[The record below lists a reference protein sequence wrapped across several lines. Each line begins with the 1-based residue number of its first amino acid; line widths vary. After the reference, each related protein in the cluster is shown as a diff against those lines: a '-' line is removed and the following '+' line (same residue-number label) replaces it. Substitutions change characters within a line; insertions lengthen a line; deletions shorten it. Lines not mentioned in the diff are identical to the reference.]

1 MTGPLLRTGLVGLL
15 AMAALPGC
23 VTPEGHEFGEAS
35 AIPSGETDTLTRQP
49 SAVVPVPSAPV
60 RFGVD
65 SGRPVFSVALRTADQ
80 VSGAA
85 RRFGTVSRSIAL
97 RIRTP
102 ELVQYPCTSCHLGL
116 RVVMAERVADAHQNI
131 RPVHPR
137 ATGGGCRTCH
147 AADNVERLRVSD
159 GGEPPSL
166 DHAYRLCA
174 ECHFQQVADWAGGG
188 HGKRLDGWQ
197 GPRTVMGC
205 AECHDPHSPAL
216 QPRIPYRAPVLPVT
230 GGGH

>member
-1 MTGPLLRTGLVGLL
+1 MTGPRAWLGLTAAL
-15 AMAALPGC
+15 AAAALPAC
-23 VTPEGHEFGEAS
+23 VAPEGHEFGAAAAPHFEEADTVS
-35 AIPSGETDTLTRQP
+35 RPSP
-49 SAVVPVPSAPV
+49 APVPVPSAPV

-65 SGRPVFSVALRTADQ
+65 SGRPGFSVALRTAEQ

-85 RRFGTVSRSIAL
+85 RRFGTVSRGIAL

-102 ELVQYPCTSCHLGL
+102 DLVQYPCTSCHLGL

-137 ATGGGCRTCH
+137 ATGGVCRTCH
-147 AADNVERLRVSD
+147 AAENVERLRMSE
-159 GGEPPSL
+159 GGDQPSL

-174 ECHFQQVADWAGGG
+174 ECHFQQVEDWAGGA

-216 QPRIPYRAPVLPVT
+216 EPRVPYRAPVLPVK

>member
-1 MTGPLLRTGLVGLL
+1 MTLPRLWSCLMGILV
-15 AMAALPGC
+15 ASVIPGC
-23 VTPEGHEFGEAS
+23 VAPEGHEFGEAS
-35 AIPSGETDTLTRQP
+35 AMPSGEADTVSRP
-49 SAVVPVPSAPV
+49 SPALVPVPSAPV

-65 SGRPVFSVALRTADQ
+65 SGQPGFSVALRTADQ

-85 RRFGTVSRSIAL
+85 RRFGTVSRGIAL

-102 ELVQYPCTSCHLGL
+102 DLVQYPCTSCHLGL
-116 RVVMAERVADAHQNI
+116 RVVMAERVPDAHQNI

-137 ATGGGCRTCH
+137 ATGGVCRTCH
-147 AADNVERLRVSD
+147 AAENVERLRVRD
-159 GGEPPSL
+159 GEDPPSL

-174 ECHFQQVADWAGGG
+174 ECHFQQVADWAGGA

-205 AECHDPHSPAL
+205 ANCHDPHAPAL
-216 QPRIPYRAPVLPVT
+216 DPRIPYRAPVLPVT